1 MNLFDNIIK
10 SQFNNFTGQAQP
22 KVPISTPPQAPRT
35 ASYAQPVVSKKPTS
49 NSLFPQASA

>member
-22 KVPISTPPQAPRT
+22 KVPVATPQAPRT
-35 ASYAQPVVSKKPTS
+35 ASYAQPIVSKKPAS
-49 NSLFPQASA
+49 ISLFPQASA